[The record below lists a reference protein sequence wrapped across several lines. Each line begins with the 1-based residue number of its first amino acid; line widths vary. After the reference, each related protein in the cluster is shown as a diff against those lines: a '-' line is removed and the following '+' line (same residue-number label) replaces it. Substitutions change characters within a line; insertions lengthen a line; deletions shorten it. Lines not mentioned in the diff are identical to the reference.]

1 MKRSELILVIGLLAV
16 SATLVSGSFRLPP
29 SAVLLLASPLTKIIL
44 VAAVVYAFV
53 KSPTVGI
60 AAVVTVAVLLFTR
73 NMTLVSSEGSF
84 LTDWMNSYM
93 QSDPTKDMLDPA
105 PAPDSY
111 PTDRARPEGSTEDR
125 SYSYRPTEDTGSDEF
140 TRFGPEMDEKV
151 AVLH

>member
-1 MKRSELILVIGLLAV
+1 MKRAELILVIGLLAV
-16 SATLVSGSFRLPP
+16 SATLVSGSLHLPP
-29 SAVLLLASPLTKIIL
+29 SAVLLLASPITKVLL
-44 VAAVVYAFV
+44 VAAVVYAFI

-60 AAVVTVAVLLFTR
+60 AAIVTVAVLLFTR
-73 NMTLVSSEGSF
+73 NITLVSSEGSF
-84 LTDWMNSYM
+84 LTNWMNSYM
-93 QSDPTKDMLDPA
+93 QSDSTKDMLDPA

-125 SYSYRPTEDTGSDEF
+125 SYSYRPTENTGSDEF